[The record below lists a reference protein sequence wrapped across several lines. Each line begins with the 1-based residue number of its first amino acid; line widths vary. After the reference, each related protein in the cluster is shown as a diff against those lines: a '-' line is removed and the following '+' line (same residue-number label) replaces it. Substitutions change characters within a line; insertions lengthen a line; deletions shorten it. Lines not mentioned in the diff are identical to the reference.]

1 MLVCASALILLV
13 ASGKMRWRVARLAAA
28 GRMALTNYLA
38 SSIVFTT
45 IFYGYGGGWFGAFS
59 RAALVPFV
67 LAMWGLTLAWAA
79 PWPHPFSHGPVEWLW
94 RSLARPACHPQRISP
109 TPTRKP
115 AKPPTKLQ
123 HPTPQHQTTRTR
135 KRPH

>member
-38 SSIVFTT
+38 SSIVLTT

-67 LAMWGLTLAWAA
+67 LAMCALTLAWSA
-79 PWPHPFSHGPVEWLW
+79 P
-94 RSLARPACHPQRISP
+94 RSEARREGKECV
-109 TPTRKP
+109 
-115 AKPPTKLQ
+115 
-123 HPTPQHQTTRTR
+123 RTCR
-135 KRPH
+135 SRWSTYLSKKKQMNHTQ